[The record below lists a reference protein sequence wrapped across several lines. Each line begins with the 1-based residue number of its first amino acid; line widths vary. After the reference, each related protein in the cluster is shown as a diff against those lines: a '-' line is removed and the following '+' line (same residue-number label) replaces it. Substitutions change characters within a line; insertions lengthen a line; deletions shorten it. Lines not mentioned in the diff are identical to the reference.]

1 MKKYVPYTLHKWSV
15 YVKEWFQERIRY
27 GIPDKLHLIKTNFP
41 CLLICKSIDKKRT
54 RETLKA
60 DFRSKGI
67 PFNAYCLTGG
77 KPEDTC
83 VLCKFGIFLWQ
94 CYYIEKT

>member
-41 CLLICKSIDKKRT
+41 CL
-54 RETLKA
+54 
-60 DFRSKGI
+60 
-67 PFNAYCLTGG
+67 
-77 KPEDTC
+77 
-83 VLCKFGIFLWQ
+83 
-94 CYYIEKT
+94 